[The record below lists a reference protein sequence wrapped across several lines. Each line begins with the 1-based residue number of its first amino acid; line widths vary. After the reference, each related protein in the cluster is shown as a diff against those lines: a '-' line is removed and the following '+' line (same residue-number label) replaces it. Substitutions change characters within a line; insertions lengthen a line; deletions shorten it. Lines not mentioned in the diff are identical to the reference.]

1 MTGWLLIAFLL
12 ILGGVISTLG
22 DFLGTKIGKARLSIF
37 KLRPRR
43 TAVLITII
51 TGSLISSLSLMLM
64 LLVDRQLRDGLFRLN
79 DIQAELRE
87 SREALL
93 PLNKQRKILETRIE
107 KRENELI
114 QLEKDFSA
122 LRKGQVV
129 ISSGQSL
136 GTFVIQLGDKSNVE
150 EEIEK
155 IIKHANFTTFIQ
167 VKPGEKPIK
176 RMLLLRKDHV
186 EKIKSI
192 ISDGRKWVINIRSAG
207 NILLGENYVQAFPE
221 VLFNKSIVV
230 KDEIIASNILDRN
243 DFSSENL
250 QKQIKLLLSSTLA
263 EVKRRG
269 SLVSE
274 IQVDTS
280 SINSLP
286 KKLKRIRSPKIS
298 LETISLNDSDIAE
311 KVIVKLRVN
320 RPLNKKD
327 SIDI

>member
-1 MTGWLLIAFLL
+1 MTGWLLIVFLL
-12 ILGGVISTLG
+12 ILGGVLSTLG

-51 TGSLISSLSLMLM
+51 TGSLISALSLMLM
-64 LLVDRQLRDGLFRLN
+64 ILVDRQLRDGLFRLN
-79 DIQAELRE
+79 DIQAELKE
-87 SREALL
+87 SRAALL
-93 PLNKQRKILETRIE
+93 PLNKQREVLENRIAIGE
-107 KRENELI
+107 KKLM

-129 ISSGQSL
+129 ISSGESL
-136 GTFVIQLGDKSNVE
+136 GTFVIQLRNSSNVK

-155 IIKHANFTTFIQ
+155 IIKIANYKTFLK
-167 VKPGEKPIK
+167 VKPGKKQIK

-192 ISDGRKWVINIRSAG
+192 ISDRRKWVINIRSAG

-221 VLFNKSIVV
+221 VLLNKNIVV
-230 KDEIIASNILDRN
+230 KDEVIASNIIEKKDLNSD
-243 DFSSENL
+243 NL
-250 QKQIKLLLSSTLA
+250 KSQIKLLLSSTLA

-274 IQVDTS
+274 IQVDTN
-280 SINSLP
+280 SINSLSNKI
-286 KKLKRIRSPKIS
+286 KKIRYSKVS
-298 LETISLNDSDIAE
+298 LETISSQDSDTAE
-311 KVIVKLRVN
+311 NVRVVFRVKKTFN
-320 RPLNKKD
+320 RKD
-327 SIDI
+327 GT